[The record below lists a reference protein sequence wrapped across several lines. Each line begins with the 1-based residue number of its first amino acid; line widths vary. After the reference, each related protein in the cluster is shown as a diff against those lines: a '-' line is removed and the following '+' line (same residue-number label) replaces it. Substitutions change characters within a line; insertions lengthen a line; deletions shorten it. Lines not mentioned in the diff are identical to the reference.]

1 MAKLTAAQRRRLPK
15 SDYAI
20 PSKAPKSGSYPINDK
35 AHARAALRL
44 IGHASP
50 DEQRAIRRK
59 RAPRYPSISQTRS
72 R

>member
-1 MAKLTAAQRRRLPK
+1 MARLTAAQRRRLPK

-44 IGHASP
+44 IDPPSP
-50 DEQRAIRRK
+50 DEQRTIRRK
-59 RAPRYPSISQTRS
+59 IAEKYPSISQTRS